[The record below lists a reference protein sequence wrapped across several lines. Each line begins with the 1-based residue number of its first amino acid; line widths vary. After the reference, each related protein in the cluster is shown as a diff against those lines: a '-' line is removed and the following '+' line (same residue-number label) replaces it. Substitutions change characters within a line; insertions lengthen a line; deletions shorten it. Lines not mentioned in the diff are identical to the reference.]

1 MSDSKTPVL
10 LIVEDDEELLMALKT
25 KFEGE
30 NFSVFIGRNGEE
42 GLSLALKNH
51 PNVILLDVLMPK
63 VNGMQML
70 AKLREDSW
78 GNSVPVIML
87 TSVSPESNSEL
98 SKLNTTQ
105 PAYYLIKTNTNPDEV
120 SQKVHELLHKEQQ
133 I

>member
-30 NFSVFIGRNGEE
+30 NFSVFVGRNGEE

-87 TSVSPESNSEL
+87 TSVSPESNSQL

-105 PAYYLIKTNTNPDEV
+105 PAYYLIKTNTNLSEI
-120 SQKVHELLHKEQQ
+120 SQKVNELLQK
-133 I
+133 